1 MKSTETWH
9 RRKAEMLQVSVLRFW
24 EIFSACILGGVP
36 LCFQHMFSASAPP
49 PFGPYPKRIK
59 IWQRW
64 EAEMLKVLTLRLL
77 GRFLVGF
84 WVIRPYA
91 FKILVGHRHSLWSGM
106 NIMSSELRKGLRDGS
121 NSLRH
126 CWVSRVRHHLQH
138 PKHPKEA
145 NIQTATDIKQSN
157 CGIC

>member
-1 MKSTETWH
+1 MRGWNVASFGVEICGNFIRLYFGWCI
-9 RRKAEMLQVSVLRFW
+9 LVL
-24 EIFSACILGGVP
+24 SACVFGVG
-36 LCFQHMFSASAPP
+36 AA
-49 PFGPYPKRIK
+49 PFGPYPKRTK

-64 EAEMLKVLTLRLL
+64 EAEMLKVLTLRLS

-91 FKILVGHRHSLWSGM
+91 FKILVGHRHPLWSGI
-106 NIMSSELRKGLRDGS
+106 NIMSSGLRDG
-121 NSLRH
+121 NTCRRH
-126 CWVSRVRHHLQH
+126 CWVSRVRHHLQQ

-145 NIQTATDIKQSN
+145 NIQTATNIKQSN